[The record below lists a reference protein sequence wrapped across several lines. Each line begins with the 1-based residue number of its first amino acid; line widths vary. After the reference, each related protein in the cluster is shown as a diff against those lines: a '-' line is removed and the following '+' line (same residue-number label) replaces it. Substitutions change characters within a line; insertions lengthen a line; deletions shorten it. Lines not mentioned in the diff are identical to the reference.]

1 MKVTMC
7 KPAKAP
13 KARKSELYTICVKWK
28 QDDNIYFQWFKR
40 DKEAM
45 KFQIALLEDGID
57 MWDIRVTMK

>member
-7 KPAKAP
+7 KPAKA
-13 KARKSELYTICVKWK
+13 RKPRKTELYTICVKWK
-28 QDDNIYFQWFKR
+28 DGDGLFFQWFKR

-45 KFQIALLEDGID
+45 KFQQQLMNEGID